1 MTINAAPSTPI
12 SINTLILLA
21 YKRAGVIPVETKL
34 SGANMV
40 PKLEHGRQLLDLI
53 IDGLATDG
61 FMARSMEFYDLPMI
75 AGESQYA
82 LPDTILDVFE
92 DAMFVPGEPVNYDT
106 KHTTGELVCKQIDLA
121 AWQTLTTKG
130 SISTRPT
137 LYAAFRSG
145 ATVELRFWPVPSE
158 AGTMRLKTVRLLGSN
173 ADGTK
178 QVDLH
183 RYWFDALVWCLAY
196 VLAVDSSMPVDKI
209 AFLASAAEA
218 KKKKCVSYAYEH
230 TGSTAVLTH
239 PSWGYGRT
247 WAW

>member
-21 YKRAGVIPVETKL
+21 YKRAGVLPVETKL

-61 FMARSMEFYDLPMI
+61 FMARSMEFYDLPLI
-75 AGESQYA
+75 AGESQYT
-82 LPDTILDVFE
+82 LPDSILDVYE
-92 DAMFVPGEPVNYDT
+92 NAMFVPGEPVNHDT
-106 KHTTGELVCKQIDLA
+106 KHTTGELVCAQIDLA
-121 AWQTLTTKG
+121 TWQTLTTKG

-137 LYAAFRSG
+137 LYTALRSG

-178 QVDLH
+178 QADLH
-183 RYWFDALVWCLAY
+183 RYWFDAMVWMLAH
-196 VLAVDSSMPVDKI
+196 VIAVDSSMPAGKVALLKQE
-209 AFLASAAEA
+209 AEQ
-218 KKKKCVSYAYEH
+218 KKVACVNYSYEH
-230 TGSTAVLTH
+230 TGCQAVLCH
-239 PSWGYGRT
+239 PSWGYER
-247 WAW
+247 AYR